1 MPSKGLTQPA
11 KPGSYVIYNEYTML
25 LLLHLFTSLALQ
37 FKIFRSCLQL
47 LAFTSNF
54 PPQRRRISLKIL
66 TFLPPVLLSRLKN
79 RVFTRPQSTIVLC
92 GQANQRAF
100 SCDVRRAAGI
110 AHSFSENQLKFDDF
124 SRISSGKKCWI
135 DTKIQRICF
144 SVMSSQFVYVF
155 KWISKSF
162 CRFFCGLNFV
172 RVLKFVF
179 TCQPLC

>member
-1 MPSKGLTQPA
+1 MKLIFKVAGCIFKKSCVKKYYCWLCIIFTKNIPLNGHCCHMARNKKTDLSPPPFPIFFPFTLLLHCIWRTFCEKNFFEHLFQNVPSKGLTQPA

-79 RVFTRPQSTIVLC
+79 RVFTRPIRELFPVT
-92 GQANQRAF
+92 
-100 SCDVRRAAGI
+100 
-110 AHSFSENQLKFDDF
+110 
-124 SRISSGKKCWI
+124 
-135 DTKIQRICF
+135 
-144 SVMSSQFVYVF
+144 
-155 KWISKSF
+155 
-162 CRFFCGLNFV
+162 
-172 RVLKFVF
+172 
-179 TCQPLC
+179 